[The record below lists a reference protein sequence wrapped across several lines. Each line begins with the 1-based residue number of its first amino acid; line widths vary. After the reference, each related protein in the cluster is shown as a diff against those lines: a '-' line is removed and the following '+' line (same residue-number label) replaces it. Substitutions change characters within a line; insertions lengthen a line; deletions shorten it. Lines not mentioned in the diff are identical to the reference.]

1 MTPPQSSSLP
11 SSDPA
16 TEPPAQSPGESSVIG
31 SCPTMA
37 EIEALASGQSASA
50 EVMRHVG
57 TCPECKDRLRAAKDD
72 ASFLTRVRLLAED
85 GLPPAGAPR
94 IPGYGNL
101 SVISSGSQGVVY
113 KAVQEST
120 SRTVAIKVTIAGDT
134 ASARQRARGER
145 EAEISARLRHP
156 NIVTVFE
163 SRKLGDGRIAV
174 VMEFINGVAI
184 DRWYPRGLNDEA
196 RRRNLLRVF
205 AEVCSAIHHA
215 HLNGVIH
222 RDIKPDNVLVTPDA
236 RPVVLDFGIAKA
248 GGIRTTLTGEFA
260 GTPAYASPEQVSG
273 KSDVVDAL
281 TDIYSLGVVLYRLL
295 CGRMPYNIEGSI
307 FDIAKTIGTVEPVPM
322 RFHDIS
328 ISADLEAIVRRAMR
342 KDKTLRYQSAAALA
356 RDIENYLDGAPV
368 DARSGSGWYVLQKAI
383 SLNKRRLFLAAA
395 AVVLVVGAGAAVA
408 ISIANAARSAQS
420 AEYQRERAQG
430 ESIRARAVA
439 ELLREAL
446 PGTDPQRPEI
456 AEAVGAGLNR
466 LYFRLETGEFN
477 GDPDMDQALRRMW
490 SGVYTG
496 LANGKPI
503 AQIEY
508 SEVALRNG
516 LMSLREQHGEEH
528 PEIAATM
535 HDLASVLLVRD
546 RMGEAEVYCRAA
558 LQMREKL
565 LGASSIETAESR
577 TLLARIHANLV
588 KPDDAMRESAEALT
602 VLRNFPDERVDLP
615 IATLSAL
622 QGQLFMK
629 VAKYREAEPKIRDAL
644 VRRLRR
650 LPPDDTDLL
659 NALSAAADFIAACS
673 DCQLSV
679 DMQKAWGTSD
689 VPLVTAIRR
698 DIPILASPDRG
709 NYYNPVDIGRT
720 QALERILRLQ
730 GEMLGE
736 DSPALV
742 RTLVSQY
749 RAAQSENRADIRWSS
764 ANRAAEILTKKF
776 GPNDNSVL
784 VCIEEAA
791 VNLAFGGH
799 AEQAVGLQRRAVD
812 IWMSRSE
819 KIRDNLLAANCRRR
833 LGWYMIAAGQFRE
846 ALPILQ
852 TAQKEFEKEVGGRH
866 YVVALA
872 RSNQAICFAEQ
883 GELKEAED
891 NSRFAIEILALWP
904 ATPIDTASHI
914 RFARG
919 HVLTKLGRYE
929 EAHAMLL
936 RAWEGSYREDHVVS
950 PWRKMLTDDMITS
963 LKAMGDETNL
973 HAWEAVAQ
981 REGEVNTRG
990 MK

>member
-1 MTPPQSSSLP
+1 MGEIEMLSS
-11 SSDPA
+11 
-16 TEPPAQSPGESSVIG
+16 GES
-31 SCPTMA
+31 
-37 EIEALASGQSASA
+37 ASP
-50 EVMRHVG
+50 EVMRHIG
-57 TCPECKDRLRAAKDD
+57 TCAECRERLRSAKDD
-72 ASFLTRVRLLAED
+72 ASFLTRVRSLAED

-94 IPGYGNL
+94 IPGYGNISL
-101 SVISSGSQGVVY
+101 ISSGSQGVVY
-113 KAVQEST
+113 KATQEST

-134 ASARQRARGER
+134 ASARQRSRAER

-174 VMEFINGVAI
+174 VMEFINGVPI

-196 RRRNLLRVF
+196 RRRNLLHVF
-205 AEVCSAIHHA
+205 LEVCNAIHHA

-222 RDIKPDNVLVTPDA
+222 RDVKPDNILVTPDA

-281 TDIYSLGVVLYRLL
+281 TDVYSLGVVLYRLL

-342 KDKTLRYQSAAALA
+342 KEKSLRYQSAAALA

-368 DARSGSGWYVLQKAI
+368 DARSGSGWYVLRKAI
-383 SLNKRRLFLAAA
+383 SLNRRRLYLAAA
-395 AVVLVVGAGAAVA
+395 AVVFVVGAGVTVA
-408 ISIANAARSAQS
+408 LSIANAARSAQT
-420 AEYQRERAQG
+420 AEFQRERAQG

-446 PGTDPQRPEI
+446 PSTDPQRPEI
-456 AEAVGAGLNR
+456 AAAIGAGLSR

-477 GDPDMDQALRRMW
+477 ADPEMDQALRRMW

-503 AQIEY
+503 SQIEY

-528 PEIAATM
+528 LEIAATM

-546 RMGEAEVYCRAA
+546 RMGEAEVYCRGA
-558 LQMREKL
+558 LKMREKL
-565 LGASSIETAESR
+565 LGPESIECAESR
-577 TLLARIHANLV
+577 TLLARIHAHLG
-588 KPDDAMRESAEALT
+588 KPDDSMRESTVALAA
-602 VLRNFPDERVDLP
+602 LMKFPEERVDLH

-622 QGQLFMK
+622 QGELYMK

-650 LPPDDTDLL
+650 LPPDDLDLL
-659 NALSAAADFIAACS
+659 RALDATADFIASCS
-673 DCQLSV
+673 DCELSAELR
-679 DMQKAWGTSD
+679 KAWNSTDGT
-689 VPLVTAIRR
+689 LVAAIRR
-698 DIPILASPDRG
+698 DIPILAAPDRG
-709 NYYNPVDIGRT
+709 THYQPVDVGRT
-720 QALERILRLQ
+720 ESLGRLARLQ
-730 GEMLGE
+730 GQMLGE
-736 DSPALV
+736 DNPAIV

-749 RAAQSENRADIRWSS
+749 RAAQSENKLEYRWTSSLRAS
-764 ANRAAEILTKKF
+764 EILTKKF

-784 VCIEEAA
+784 VCIEQAA
-791 VNLAFGGH
+791 VNLAYGGH
-799 AEQAVGLQRRAVD
+799 GEQAVALQKRAHD
-812 IWMSRSE
+812 IWMARPE
-819 KIRDNLLAANCRRR
+819 KSRDNLLAANCRRR
-833 LGWYMIAAGQFRE
+833 LGWYMISAGQFKE
-846 ALPILQ
+846 ALPILL
-852 TAQKEFEKEVGGRH
+852 TAQKEFEREVGGRH
-866 YVVALA
+866 YVVALT
-872 RSNQAICFAEQ
+872 RSHQAICYAETGSFQ
-883 GELKEAED
+883 EAED

-904 ATPIDTASHI
+904 ATPVDTASHI

-919 HVLTKLGRYE
+919 HVLAKLGRYE
-929 EAHAMLL
+929 EAHAMLVQ
-936 RAWEGSYREDHVVS
+936 AWEGSYQQDGPIS
-950 PWRKMLTDDMITS
+950 PWRSMLIEDVLVC
-963 LKAMGDETNL
+963 LKAMGDEANFRS
-973 HAWEAVAQ
+973 WEALARAKDVASSK
-981 REGEVNTRG
+981 GDH
-990 MK
+990 

>member
-1 MTPPQSSSLP
+1 
-11 SSDPA
+11 
-16 TEPPAQSPGESSVIG
+16 
-31 SCPTMA
+31 MA

-57 TCPECKDRLRAAKDD
+57 TCQECKDRLRAAKDD

-174 VMEFINGVAI
+174 VMEFINGVPI

-205 AEVCSAIHHA
+205 SEVCNAIHHA

-356 RDIENYLDGAPV
+356 RDIENYLEGAPV

-383 SLNKRRLFLAAA
+383 SLNKKRLFLAAG
-395 AVVLVVGAGAAVA
+395 AVVLIVGAGAAVA

-516 LMSLREQHGEEH
+516 LMSLRAQHGEEH
-528 PEIAATM
+528 PDIAATL

-546 RMGEAEVYCRAA
+546 RMGEAEVYCRSA

-565 LGASSIETAESR
+565 LGVTSIETAESR
-577 TLLARIHANLV
+577 TLLARIHANLG
-588 KPDDAMRESAEALT
+588 KLDDAMRESAAALT
-602 VLRNFPDERVDLP
+602 VLKNFPDERVDLP

-629 VAKYREAEPKIRDAL
+629 VAKYRDAEPKIRDAL

-650 LPPDDTDLL
+650 LPPDDSDLL
-659 NALSAAADFIAACS
+659 NALAAAAEFIAACS
-673 DCQLSV
+673 DCQLTV
-679 DMQKAWGTSD
+679 DMQKSWGTSD

-698 DIPILASPDRG
+698 DLPILATPDRG
-709 NYYNPVDIGRT
+709 SYYNPIDIGRT

-736 DSPALV
+736 DNPALV

-749 RAAQSENRADIRWSS
+749 RAAQSESRVDVRWTSALRAADIL
-764 ANRAAEILTKKF
+764 AKKF

-784 VCIEEAA
+784 VCIEEAS
-791 VNLAFGGH
+791 VNLAFGGR
-799 AEQAVGLQRRAVD
+799 AEQAVGLQRRALD
-812 IWMSRSE
+812 IWMSRPE

-833 LGWYMIAAGQFRE
+833 LGWYMIGAGQFKE

-872 RSNQAICFAEQ
+872 RSNQAICYAETGNFQ
-883 GELKEAED
+883 EAED
-891 NSRFAIEILALWP
+891 NSRFAIEILTLWP

-936 RAWEGSYREDHVVS
+936 QAWESSYRQDRIIS

-963 LKAMGDETNL
+963 LKAMGNETDVE
-973 HAWEAVAQ
+973 AWEAVSQ
-981 REGEVNTRG
+981 REGSANTKG
-990 MK
+990 MR